1 MGSRGSFPFSW
12 GPGAL
17 RSLRP
22 TGWARGSRF
31 GAPPQ
36 TQSASAWAAL
46 SLTPGSAPPRAQFSS
61 LKPSMPRV
69 TPRRP
74 GSAFFTPSAA
84 FWCPCVR
91 LVPFAHVACFPLTSR
106 GLPFSYRLIPY
117 PEFMSSNNSCSHLF
131 RASESQRALSL
142 VFSLLILMPTFWSS
156 CSSRFAGPG
165 ATATFS

>member
-1 MGSRGSFPFSW
+1 MREPGRVSAAASCGFSRRSFPFSW

-17 RSLRP
+17 RSLRL

-36 TQSASAWAAL
+36 TLSASAWAAL

-61 LKPSMPRV
+61 LKPSMPRA

-91 LVPFAHVACFPLTSR
+91 LVPFCQRRLLSFNFTRPPFFSSFDPLSR
-106 GLPFSYRLIPY
+106 VY
-117 PEFMSSNNSCSHLF
+117 E
-131 RASESQRALSL
+131 
-142 VFSLLILMPTFWSS
+142 
-156 CSSRFAGPG
+156 
-165 ATATFS
+165 